1 MLARIHQC
9 RILCLLRTEPGGEL
23 FFVGTSCRWCCC
35 LFMRVPQL
43 CLSNS
48 KMVFIIELLINK
60 TTICIFAS
68 PNHLSSCKLLRMW
81 LALRV
86 ACHAVVL
93 LAVITEAGAQ
103 FNLGV
108 NHSKGGG
115 ARKGVAAS
123 TGGTPHLCYDSAV
136 AERLRSGESLTFVS
150 AGMMRSS
157 STLLFNTLKTILKL
171 QTIRPL

>member
-1 MLARIHQC
+1 
-9 RILCLLRTEPGGEL
+9 
-23 FFVGTSCRWCCC
+23 
-35 LFMRVPQL
+35 
-43 CLSNS
+43 
-48 KMVFIIELLINK
+48 MVFIIELLKIYFNK

-81 LALRV
+81 LAVRV

-115 ARKGVAAS
+115 ARIPRKGVAAS